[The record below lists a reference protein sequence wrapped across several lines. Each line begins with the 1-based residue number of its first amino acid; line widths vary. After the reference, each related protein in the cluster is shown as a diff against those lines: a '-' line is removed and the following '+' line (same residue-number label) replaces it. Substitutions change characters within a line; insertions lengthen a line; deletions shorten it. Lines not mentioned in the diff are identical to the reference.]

1 MTPVLFYRIA
11 SVLLVLF
18 AAGHQVGFRQTKGMT
33 GADAVVEQMKSVHF
47 TVQGFGR
54 VYYDFFVGFGYFVT
68 AFLLFSALLAWQLG
82 GLQPD
87 VLVRIPVVTWGL
99 AACFAAVT
107 ILSWA
112 YFFAAPGVLATLAT
126 LSLAAGAWL
135 AGRS

>member
-1 MTPVLFYRIA
+1 M
-11 SVLLVLF
+11 
-18 AAGHQVGFRQTKGMT
+18 
-33 GADAVVEQMKSVHF
+33 
-47 TVQGFGR
+47 
-54 VYYDFFVGFGYFVT
+54 
-68 AFLLFSALLAWQLG
+68 
-82 GLQPD
+82 
-87 VLVRIPVVTWGL
+87 VTWGL